1 MKIYFRTRNYTT
13 AVAVVLLL
21 YTFLYANFE
30 NNLIF
35 KKAYKQDR
43 IFCMILT
50 HLKNLQG
57 KVN

>member
-1 MKIYFRTRNYTT
+1 MKIYFRKRHYTT
-13 AVAVVLLL
+13 AVTVVLLL

-30 NNLIF
+30 NILIF

-50 HLKNLQG
+50 HLKNVQE